1 MKIFLDTSSLFKLYH
16 IETGTKELIEF
27 FKTHT
32 IEAILLAEITKIE
45 FCSVVWKKCRK
56 NEINESL
63 AQTLIDKF
71 ESDSIKFTFIDDNV
85 ELKESAKHL
94 LEKHWKKGLRTLDSI
109 QLASALSVN
118 STIDFMFTSDIIL
131 SEIAI
136 SENIQIG

>member
-1 MKIFLDTSSLFKLYH
+1 LRQVQKK
-16 IETGTKELIEF
+16 LIEF